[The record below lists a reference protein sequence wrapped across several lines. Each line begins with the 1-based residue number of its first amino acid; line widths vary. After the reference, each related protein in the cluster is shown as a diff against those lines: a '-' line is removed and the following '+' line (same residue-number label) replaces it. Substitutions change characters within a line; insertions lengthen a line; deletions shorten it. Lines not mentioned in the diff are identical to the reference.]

1 LFDYDVCPKPSKDHP
16 FDDIAT
22 LRSISQVGAA
32 AFAPCFLNASPT
44 LLGIDE
50 FDELTQTLNVEAVH
64 EKADFIKWRDFR
76 DTEDSRFISLAL
88 PRILMRQPY
97 RFEPCEEWGF
107 AFREKV
113 HSRKDY
119 LWGGAVYGVGEVLIR
134 SFGETGWF
142 AKIKGWSRGEATG
155 GLVLGPAR
163 DAQPT
168 ESLEV
173 SGKPITETLLG
184 DSMEKQ
190 LNRLGLMAICP
201 LKLSSYA
208 AFLSAPSV
216 QKPRTF
222 ATAEASANAEISSM
236 TNYLLCASRFAH
248 CIRLMAREKI
258 GSVTSEEALQQDLS
272 NWLVQY
278 KSVNDDPSLETRADK
293 PLLDARVEVTPKP
306 GRPGEYDCV
315 IWLQPIHGF
324 DDVRATLKL
333 ETQLSGKR

>member
-1 LFDYDVCPKPSKDHP
+1 
-16 FDDIAT
+16 
-22 LRSISQVGAA
+22 LRSISQVAAA
-32 AFAPCFLNASPT
+32 AFAPCFLNASPS
-44 LLGIDE
+44 LLGIDAFE
-50 FDELTQTLNVEAVH
+50 ELKQTLNVEAIH
-64 EKADFIKWRDFR
+64 EKSDFIKWRGFR
-76 DTEDSRFISLAL
+76 DTEDSRFVSLVL

-97 RFEPCEEWGF
+97 RFEPCEESGF
-107 AFREKV
+107 AFRERV

-142 AKIKGWSRGEATG
+142 ARIKGWSRGEETG
-155 GLVLGPAR
+155 GLVLGPAS
-163 DAQPT
+163 DVHAA
-168 ESLEV
+168 ESPEV
-173 SGKPITETLLG
+173 SGKAITETLLG
-184 DSMEKQ
+184 DAMEKQ
-190 LNRLGLMAICP
+190 LSRLGLMALCP
-201 LKLSSYA
+201 LKHSSHA

-216 QKPRTF
+216 QKPRTYSKP
-222 ATAEASANAEISSM
+222 EASANAEISSM

-248 CIRLMAREKI
+248 CLRLIAREKI
-258 GSVTSEEALQQDLS
+258 GSTTSQSALEQELT

-293 PLLDARVEVTPKP
+293 PLLDARIEVAEKP